1 MRWFARLSDG
11 VPVRIRL
18 SPRDTA
24 FYDLFAASALNVRDG
39 VHLLAEALSDDADRP
54 TVATRLKEIEHIG
67 DEHTH
72 EIVLR
77 VNSTFV
83 TPFDREDIYRLAS
96 GLDDVLDDVE
106 AVADL
111 IVLYGLGELP
121 SEVAAMVDVLDRA
134 AELTADA
141 NDYWIEIN
149 RLENQADQIY
159 RRLLARIFSGEYDAL
174 TVHKLK
180 DVIDTLESAVDGFER
195 VANIVEQIALKES

>member
-1 MRWFARLSDG
+1 MRL
-11 VPVRIRL
+11 RL

-24 FYDLFAASALNVRDG
+24 FYDLFAASAQNVRDG
-39 VHLLAEALSDDADRP
+39 VRLLAEALADDADRVA
-54 TVATRLKEIEHIG
+54 VATALREIEHKG

-72 EIVLR
+72 EIIRR

-111 IVLYGLGELP
+111 LVLYRIGYLP
-121 SEVAAMVDVLDRA
+121 TDVGAMVDVLDRA
-134 AELTADA
+134 AELTAEAMPRLRTMGDLE
-141 NDYWIEIN
+141 DYWIEVN
-149 RLENQADQIY
+149 RLENQADKDY
-159 RRLLARIFSGEYDAL
+159 RRLVARIFSGEYDAL
-174 TVHKLK
+174 TAHKLK
-180 DVIDTLESAVDGFER
+180 DLVDTLESAVDGFEH

>member
-1 MRWFARLSDG
+1 LRL
-11 VPVRIRL
+11 RL

-24 FYDLFAASALNVRDG
+24 FYDLFAASAQNVRDG
-39 VHLLAEALSDDADRP
+39 VKVLAEALSDDTDRAA
-54 TVATRLKEIEHIG
+54 VAARLKEIEHVG

-121 SEVAAMVDVLDRA
+121 SGVADMVDVLDRA

-141 NDYWIEIN
+141 MPRLRTMNDLKDYWIEIN
-149 RLENQADQIY
+149 RLENQADQDY
-159 RRLLARIFSGEYDAL
+159 RRLLARIFTGEYDAL

>member
-1 MRWFARLSDG
+1 LRL
-11 VPVRIRL
+11 RL
-18 SPRDTA
+18 SPRDTV

-39 VHLLAEALSDDADRP
+39 VRLLAEALADDADRR

-72 EIVLR
+72 EIVQR
-77 VNSTFV
+77 VNLTFV

-111 IVLYGLGELP
+111 IVLYDLGELP
-121 SEVAAMVDVLDRA
+121 SGVAEMVDVLDRA

-141 NDYWIEIN
+141 MPRLRTMNHLQDYWIEIN
-149 RLENQADQIY
+149 RLENQADQDY
-159 RRLLARIFSGEYDAL
+159 RRLLARIFSGEFDAL

-180 DVIDTLESAVDGFER
+180 DVVDTLESAVDGFER